1 MQLAMEQSGN
11 AVLRIAVVDDHPL
24 FRQGVIKALE
34 GWGKPHTVLEADN
47 GLDYEERCKEWG
59 HVHLA
64 LVDLRM
70 PKRDGFETMMWMKR
84 HQPRT
89 VALAIS
95 FDTAPAVVMRA
106 MRCRA
111 YGVLCKTVP
120 PTELFRAMESAL
132 HKQIFVNELVT
143 AHLWRSWRAEAEQ
156 AKACWAQLT
165 PREREFT
172 ICYTRNDV
180 STLVDVAGHMGI
192 EPSTAETYRR
202 NVYRKLGLHSDKE
215 LMHFV
220 LTNQLD

>member
-1 MQLAMEQSGN
+1 MEQSGS

-24 FRQGVIKALE
+24 FRQGVIRVLE
-34 GWGKPHTVLEADN
+34 GWGKPHMVLEAAN
-47 GLDYEERCKEWG
+47 GVDYEERCKEWG

-70 PKRDGFETMMWMKR
+70 PERDGYETLSWIRR

-95 FDTAPAVVMRA
+95 FDTGPVVVMRA

-111 YGVLCKTVP
+111 YGVLCKTAL
-120 PTELFRAMESAL
+120 PTELFSAMDSAL
-132 HKQIFVNELVT
+132 RKHVFVNELVT
-143 AHLWRSWRAEAEQ
+143 AQLWHSCQAEADQCE
-156 AKACWAQLT
+156 ACWAALT
-165 PREREFT
+165 PREKEFVR
-172 ICYTRNDV
+172 CYTRTDV
-180 STLVDVAGHMGI
+180 DTLVDVARRMGI
-192 EPSTAETYRR
+192 SRHTAETYRR